1 MSDDNTL
8 DNELIYGIQGEQGD
22 QGERGPRG
30 EQGEE
35 GAQGPKG
42 LRGAQGPQGPQ
53 GEPGYQGY
61 QGYQGVQGQR
71 GIKGIDGAI
80 GAQGA
85 QGSQGLRGATGAQG
99 TRGAK
104 GMDGAQ
110 GVQGLTGATGSR
122 GPAGAQG
129 MKGETGITGA
139 QGVTGDAGSQ
149 GPRGAQGEPGSDG
162 IDGIQGTQGGPG
174 KKGPKGPL
182 GLQGEQGPQG
192 DIGFQGLQGERG
204 AQGEDGPKGPS
215 GVQGSRGP
223 KGDQGP
229 KGARGEEGAQGEAGL
244 RGLPGAQGTRGD
256 AGAQGA
262 RGCDGPQ
269 GTSGSKG
276 VQGSQGTRGEA
287 GAQGTR
293 GCDGAQ
299 GAPGMRGV
307 TGPQGLRGEPGAQG
321 TRGPA
326 GKQGAQG
333 ATGPKGKS
341 GVMGYQGPAGD
352 VGIQG
357 VQGEEGAVWHDGI
370 RLTGYN
376 THFFVYDGSSKF
388 VPVYETP
395 DTREH
400 NLLYIKNG
408 AVIKIWVDRTSFN
421 FINDNGGR
429 IKIDTYTPGQTTET
443 GTLTQFIAY
452 YAGTTLL
459 TQKITEDDFNGV
471 IELTFKDDVED
482 VRDGAWYY
490 SGGLVG
496 AGGGGTGSNT
506 TENVIN
512 VSGVNI
518 GGYSTGDSIPAGTL
532 FETIFRTM
540 LSKTIDVKANNPRAS
555 KHITNE
561 PASEIEV
568 GSRISFTLGMNY
580 SDGYFTSS
588 DTETYPNDEF
598 NRINETTGGRL
609 SARCAEGA
617 KTYKLNGTTI
627 QSPEIVSMVVD
638 EKAYKYTGNVA
649 YSASTAV
656 AKMSN
661 GEASDIRIAAS
672 SINVDLVSFTGK
684 YKMFYG
690 YTPHLSD
697 LDYSNVFT
705 SKSSLSSL
713 TNKWLDAET
722 YAGEYDS
729 EEETYVMSSN
739 DQNTSLVIVL
749 PEYFYIS
756 ATKNSLGAPI
766 PVDEKWIKQNS
777 FSYQN
782 ETATTTYDVYV
793 LDSNIPCLYKEI
805 LIKKRNS

>member
-8 DNELIYGIQGEQGD
+8 DNELINDQQDPNTEWDGIGIQGEQGD

-30 EQGEE
+30 ETGEP
-35 GAQGPKG
+35 GIQGPKG
-42 LRGAQGPQGPQ
+42 FRGIQGPQGPH
-53 GEPGYQGY
+53 GSPGYQGY
-61 QGYQGVQGQR
+61 QGAQGVQGTR
-71 GIKGIDGAI
+71 GCVGSQGAT
-80 GAQGA
+80 GGKGA
-85 QGSQGLRGATGAQG
+85 QGSQGLRGETGPQG
-99 TRGAK
+99 TRGC
-104 GMDGAQ
+104 D
-110 GVQGLTGATGSR
+110 
-122 GPAGAQG
+122 
-129 MKGETGITGA
+129 
-139 QGVTGDAGSQ
+139 GSQ
-149 GPRGAQGEPGSDG
+149 G
-162 IDGIQGTQGGPG
+162 TTGG
-174 KKGPKGPL
+174 KGV
-182 GLQGEQGPQG
+182 QGPQG
-192 DIGFQGLQGERG
+192 LRGE
-204 AQGEDGPKGPS
+204 S
-215 GVQGSRGP
+215 GV
-223 KGDQGP
+223 
-229 KGARGEEGAQGEAGL
+229 
-244 RGLPGAQGTRGD
+244 
-256 AGAQGA
+256 
-262 RGCDGPQ
+262 
-269 GTSGSKG
+269 
-276 VQGSQGTRGEA
+276 
-287 GAQGTR
+287 QGTR

-321 TRGPA
+321 NRGPA

-333 ATGPKGKS
+333 VTGPKGQS

-357 VQGEEGAVWHDGI
+357 VQGEEGAIWHDGI

-376 THFFVYDGSSKF
+376 THFFVYDGSTKF

-408 AVIKIWVDRTSFN
+408 AVIKIWIDRTSFN
-421 FINDNGGR
+421 FINNNGGR

-490 SGGLVG
+490 SGGLIG
-496 AGGGGTGSNT
+496 AGGGGGGGSV
-506 TENVIN
+506 TENIIN

-518 GGYSTGDSIPAGTL
+518 GGYNNGDSIPAGTE

-540 LSKTIDVKANNPRAS
+540 LSKSIDVVAVPPKAS
-555 KHITNE
+555 KNVTGA
-561 PASEIEV
+561 PGDTVEV
-568 GSRISFTLGMNY
+568 GSRLSFTMAMNY
-580 SDGYFTSS
+580 TDGYFQSS
-588 DTETYPNDEF
+588 DKDLYTDAEF
-598 NRINETTGGRL
+598 NR
-609 SARCAEGA
+609 
-617 KTYKLNGTTI
+617 LNGTTAGKLSAGCERGADTFKLNDTTI
-627 QSPEIVSMVVD
+627 ASGVVTNLVVE
-638 EKAYKYTGNVA
+638 EKGYNYTGNSA
-649 YSASTAV
+649 FGASTNI

-661 GEASDIRIAAS
+661 GDNSSVRIGAS
-672 SINVDLVSFTGK
+672 SNNVNLVSFTGK

-705 SKSSLSSL
+705 SKYSLSSL

-756 ATKNSLGAPI
+756 TTKNSLGAPI
-766 PVDEKWIKQNS
+766 PVDDKWIKQNS